1 MQPYDNSDKADQKT
15 KKHILVMGGQ
25 FSPNIPVLV
34 RARMRADAS
43 GVGTTFIL
51 FSVTTVKVSTLNLLH
66 TQAMLKLLKRW
77 HRQFKEILEHPNTT
91 L

>member
-43 GVGTTFIL
+43 GVGTTFVL
-51 FSVTTVKVSTLNLLH
+51 F
-66 TQAMLKLLKRW
+66 
-77 HRQFKEILEHPNTT
+77 
-91 L
+91 